1 MLYFTNYFGVTKM
14 PEMLLKQFFV
24 LCTILAIPSIAS
36 KYLQNEKI
44 VGLASGTFFIYCMHN
59 SFLAMLGPIVRGQS
73 SAVYLAYY
81 LLLPILD
88 FAVGYAMYWGI
99 KKMNNSVLNLLLLGN
114 HIAFTNSSK

>member
-1 MLYFTNYFGVTKM
+1 MLYFTNYCGITKM

-24 LCTILAIPSIAS
+24 LCALLAIPSIAS

-44 VGLASGTFFIYCMHN
+44 DGLASGTFLIYCMHN
-59 SFLAMLGPIVRGQS
+59 SFLAMLGPLVCGQS

-88 FAVGYAMYWGI
+88 FAVGYVMYLGI
-99 KKMNNSVLNLLLLGN
+99 NKINNTALNLLLLG
-114 HIAFTNSSK
+114 KK